1 MACTMSETSIM
12 IAFSILPDPRQI
24 RNQLYTLED
33 IICTSILATICTC
46 NDYYEISEWVDASL
60 DWLQSIGLCLEGAPS
75 HDTYERFFRHLDSKK
90 FQECFIEWTQLLR
103 GNLGKTIAI
112 DGKTL
117 CNSHDGDSAPL
128 HIVSA
133 FATDNSLVL
142 GQTRTDGKG
151 GELAGIQRLLEILDI
166 KDAVVTIDAGGCHK
180 VVAKKI
186 VENGGDYL
194 ICLKGNQ
201 EKLHAEVENFFS
213 QAAQIEPVE
222 SGCVYACV
230 EERAKGRFEKREIW
244 TTDDIDWVPQKDQWR
259 GLCSIACVKRTT
271 LNGEKKTE
279 ETRHFISSMKAN
291 AEHQGQIIRG
301 HWGIENNLHWQLDVT
316 YREDLARVRK
326 GNGAENLSVL
336 RRATLNILR
345 SDTKSKTSLK
355 RRRLRASWRRD
366 YLLELMGVK

>member
-1 MACTMSETSIM
+1 MSETSIM
-12 IAFSILPDPRQI
+12 IAFSTVPDPRRV
-24 RNQLYTLED
+24 RNQLYTFKD

-46 NDYYEISEWVDASL
+46 NDYYEISEWTDANL

-75 HDTYERFFRHLDSKK
+75 HDTYERFFRYLDSKK

-103 GNLGKTIAI
+103 GNLGKTIFI

-117 CNSHDGDSAPL
+117 CNSRDGDSAPF
-128 HIVSA
+128 HMVSA

-142 GQTRTDGKG
+142 GQTRTDGKS

-166 KDAVVTIDAGGCHK
+166 KGAVVAIDAGGCHK
-180 VVAKKI
+180 VVAEKI
-186 VENGGDYL
+186 VENSGDYL

-213 QAAQIEPVE
+213 QAVQIEPVE
-222 SGCVYACV
+222 SGCIYACV

-244 TTDDIDWVPQKDQWR
+244 TTDDIDWVPQKDQWK
-259 GLCSIACVKRTT
+259 GLCSIVCVKRTT
-271 LNGEKKTE
+271 IDGEKKTE

-291 AEHQGQIIRG
+291 AKYQGRIIRG

-345 SDTKSKTSLK
+345 SDTKSKASLK